1 MTSSVRPSAASSIRT
16 WPPETTKQ
24 RVVGWLHAAASQA
37 SSRRWWAARSMPL
50 GAVSEMGRSAV
61 WSVQVVTGASNSP
74 GGTVGFGGR
83 FSGT

>member
-1 MTSSVRPSAASSIRT
+1 MTSSVRPSGVSSMRT

-24 RVVGWLHAAASQA
+24 RVEGWLHAAASQA

-74 GGTVGFGGR
+74 GERFGSAGGFGG
-83 FSGT
+83 S